1 MIGRSIRWLPPLTL
15 LALAALACNAAGF
28 EGPDAEATNAAVYA
42 TITAQAATAGIPQT
56 ASGERV
62 TATPPPANTPATGT
76 PTVSPT
82 APAERTGNGPR
93 LAFPPCGA
101 ALTVDGDLADW
112 LSGEGAVFSLDAVT
126 YGATAWSGADDLS
139 GQAQACWTGDALYL
153 FVEVTDNAHVQTQ
166 TGGTQWQGDEVELV
180 FDADLSGQARACW
193 TGDALYLFVEVTD
206 NAHVQTQTGGT
217 QWQGDEVELVFDADL
232 AGDFY
237 EEEWDADDTQL
248 GLSPGD
254 FADLPPTAVV
264 YRPAYRAAPEVE
276 VAARQP
282 LAIGGNYTLEARIPW
297 TVFGVQPEGG
307 DLYGFCLAL
316 SDNDQP
322 GEASQDSMAS
332 HCPGLV
338 VSRPVTWTTL
348 ELTP

>member
-1 MIGRSIRWLPPLTL
+1 MTGRSNRWMLPLML

-28 EGPDAEATNAAVYA
+28 EGPDAEATNMAVFA

-56 ASGERV
+56 ASGEGV
-62 TATPPPANTPATGT
+62 TATPPPASPSVTGT
-76 PTVSPT
+76 PTISPT
-82 APAERTGNGPR
+82 PPEERTGNGPR
-93 LAFPPCGA
+93 LTFPMCGG

-112 LSGEGAVFSLDAVT
+112 LSGEGAVFALDAVT

-139 GQAQACWTGDALYL
+139 GQARACWTEDALYL

-166 TGGTQWQGDEVELV
+166 EG
-180 FDADLSGQARACW
+180 SR
-193 TGDALYLFVEVTD
+193 
-206 NAHVQTQTGGT
+206 

-237 EEEWDADDTQL
+237 EEEWNEDDTQL

-254 FADLPPTAVV
+254 FVDLPPGAVV
-264 YRPAYRAAPEVE
+264 YHPAYRAAREIE

-282 LAIGGNYTLEARIPW
+282 IAIGGNYTLEARIPW
-297 TVFGVQPEGG
+297 TVFGVEPEGG

-316 SDNDQP
+316 SDDDQP

-332 HCPGLV
+332 HCPGLI
-338 VSRPVTWTTL
+338 VSSPVTWTTL